1 MIELTLRHELR
12 CSADRHWE
20 LFFDPGWTR
29 TLILDGL
36 GFNKCDVGELKEV
49 GDETTRQMRVE
60 PKIDVPAAVAKLLGP
75 RLGYTEQGRYHRPTR
90 TWTYELR
97 LSVLADKIQMGGEV
111 VVEPVSDDR
120 CTRVSKLWM
129 RAKIPLIGGLVEKA
143 AEKNMRDGWDKSA
156 VWINQWLDA
165 HPAASGGEEAGRGT
179 GGADD
184 A

>member
-1 MIELTLRHELR
+1 MIELTLRHELV

-20 LFFDPGWTR
+20 LFFDPDWTR
-29 TLILDGL
+29 TLILEGL
-36 GFNKCDVGELKEV
+36 GFNKCEV
-49 GDETTRQMRVE
+49 GDLVEDGEHTTRRMRVE

-75 RLGYTEQGRYHRPTR
+75 RLGYTEEGRFHRPTR
-90 TWTYELR
+90 VWTYQLR
-97 LSVLADKIQMGGEV
+97 LSVLSEKIQMGGEV
-111 VVEPVSDDR
+111 VIEPGDAAR

-143 AEKNMRDGWDKSA
+143 AEKNMRDGWNKSA
-156 VWINQWLDA
+156 VWINGWLRA
-165 HPAASGGEEAGRGT
+165 HPAADGDLPDPTR